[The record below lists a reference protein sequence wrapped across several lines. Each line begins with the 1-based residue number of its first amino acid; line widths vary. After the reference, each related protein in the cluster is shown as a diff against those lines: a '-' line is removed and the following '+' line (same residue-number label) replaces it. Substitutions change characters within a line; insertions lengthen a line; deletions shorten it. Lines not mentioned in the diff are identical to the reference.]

1 MNQSTLLFDEPPI
14 AFSPTLARCLGLHEA
29 ILLQQIH
36 YWLQHKLRDPARY
49 HDYFIQNKYWVKWNM
64 QEMMERVPLGKSADP
79 YKRTIKALREQ
90 SILLVEQ
97 HWKSRYINTNFY
109 SIHYQNLES
118 RVELELLR
126 PIGGD
131 ATEREEEF
139 PTNDELIPPTSTEVI
154 TTDLISKNSSGIED
168 SNNPPPLDTSDLPSS
183 IRKAAA
189 ELAHKTQRP
198 QDYIDLLTARLRRNR
213 DLPVEQQIQQPL
225 AWLSKVIKN
234 KKEPDFSP
242 ALKIQEERRAAKEL
256 ASRANKTEVQE
267 TREIDIQAAFAKIN
281 QESLETR
288 EAWINKHIEKLLF
301 SSVKEQI
308 KGAILAG
315 KKPTTRRAGIMLI
328 QFLNIAMS
336 ESK

>member
-1 MNQSTLLFDEPPI
+1 MSHSTLLFDEPPI

-49 HDYFIQNKYWVKWNM
+49 HDYFIDNRYWVKWNM
-64 QEMMERVPLGKSADP
+64 KEMMERVPLGKSADP
-79 YKRTIKALREQ
+79 YKRTIKVLREQ

-109 SIHYQNLES
+109 SIHYQNLDS
-118 RVELELLR
+118 RVELELHR

-131 ATEREEEF
+131 ATEPNEEL
-139 PTNDELIPPTSTEVI
+139 PPKDELIQPTSAGAI
-154 TTDLISKNSSGIED
+154 TPDLIAKSSSGTE
-168 SNNPPPLDTSDLPSS
+168 NFKNPPPLDTSDLPSA

-189 ELAHKTQRP
+189 DLAQKTQRP

-234 KKEPDFSP
+234 QKEPDFSP
-242 ALKIQEERRAAKEL
+242 ALKIQEERRAVKEL
-256 ASRANKTEVQE
+256 GSRAIKTEVQE

-288 EAWINKHIEKLLF
+288 EAWINKHISKLLF
-301 SSVKEQI
+301 ANAKEQI

-315 KKPTTRRAGIMLI
+315 KKPTTRRAEILLI